1 MNKFNRTGL
10 IASVL
15 VLPILTGCGLKS
27 YFPDKEKDYKFRQ
40 EISPLVIPQDLKN
53 DTFKRSV
60 IEPEKDETEKVMVVI
75 EEDTPD
81 SEEEKPDS
89 IEYVEI
95 DDAVTEVENTSN
107 TTDAVEV
114 IESKDKVIQVDFVM
128 FDGGATRL
136 RINESFSPVWR
147 LVAKALSR
155 NRIEITS
162 RNKAG
167 GQLVVQYDPD
177 KTDFVDDTVAD
188 EFLFVFAADHSQEK
202 EYRIRLIKHNNNIEV
217 IVLNDEN
224 QPLSDGT
231 GLKLLKLLFSTLHT
245 ELATKK

>member
-10 IASVL
+10 IILAV
-15 VLPILTGCGLKS
+15 VLPVLTGCGLKS

-40 EISPLVIPQDLKN
+40 EIAPLTIPHDLKDN
-53 DTFKRSV
+53 TFKRSL
-60 IEPEKDETEKVMVVI
+60 IEPEKDETEKVMVVV
-75 EEDTPD
+75 EDNVSGVEDNKAD
-81 SEEEKPDS
+81 SV
-89 IEYVEI
+89 EYVEVV
-95 DDAVTEVENTSN
+95 DDVENIASA
-107 TTDAVEV
+107 TDPSEV
-114 IESKDKVIQVDFVM
+114 INSENRVIEVDFVM

-136 RINESFSPVWR
+136 RVNESFSPVWR

-155 NRIEITS
+155 NKIEITS

-167 GQLVVQYDPD
+167 GQFVVQYDPD
-177 KTDFVDDTVAD
+177 KTDFVDDTVKD

-202 EYRIRLIKHNNNIEV
+202 EYRIRLIRHNNTIEI

-224 QPLSDGT
+224 QPLSDGA

-245 ELATKK
+245 ELATQE